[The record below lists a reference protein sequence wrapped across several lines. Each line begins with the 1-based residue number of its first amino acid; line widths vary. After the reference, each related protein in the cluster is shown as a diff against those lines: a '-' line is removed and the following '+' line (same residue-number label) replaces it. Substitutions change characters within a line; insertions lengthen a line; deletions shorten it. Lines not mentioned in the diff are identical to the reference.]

1 MKKILLLLITLS
13 SLSCYDGLNDM
24 LANLDMKVPICVD
37 ANSTAASPDGRGWKN
52 AYKTILDAV
61 DNADAGD
68 EIWVA
73 GDWNIGATITV
84 NESVSIYGGFNGTES
99 RVEQRSTK
107 GTISGDAAPAFDIR
121 AQGIII
127 DGFNFVKNAGN
138 SIRINSIG
146 TKYSAIVENCDF
158 TNCQACPI
166 FLLDTT
172 TNKLVSIEI
181 NRCNFYDKT
190 TPPGTVTT
198 GGAVTVTYGEARIS
212 NSTFSRYHSNANG
225 GAIFSTYSSL
235 NIADCDFIYNS
246 AQRGGAISAENCVIS
261 TTDCYF
267 QENSATLQSGAI
279 WAQNCSVTATRCDF
293 VQNSCTNSA
302 GAVYISGSAGSLTMN
317 GGSFTGNHASNT
329 GASGGA
335 IFAYNSCIVN
345 LTGVTF
351 TKNSA
356 AANGGA
362 IYSDTATSFIITGCT
377 FGSDG
382 TTASADKNHADT
394 GSGGVL
400 YSTNS
405 TLTLT
410 NDKFYGNTASSGNG
424 GAINILNLSTVTVE
438 SCSFGTNDAN
448 ISVNAN
454 SAKSGGAIY
463 SDNSTLTILNDKFY
477 GNKAT
482 DGQGGAVYY
491 IANNIHLTVND
502 CDFTGNT
509 ATSSGGALHLQDD
522 GGSSNYNITNTT
534 FDVNTTTGTGGAI
547 HISQGYCNISQSV
560 IKNCISAMTGGG
572 INVEEDT
579 SGKLAIT
586 RCALI
591 NNSCGSSANGSSIW
605 QNSGELKIYDSLIF
619 RDTAAGLNLIY
630 TDTIYSIDIFNC
642 TFIDKTTSGNI
653 GSFWASNSA
662 NAKIY
667 NTVFYGLS
675 INCNGSNF
683 YNTGASSGVI
693 SAIEAS
699 TDTNTYGITS
709 ADFTSFS
716 SNNFL
721 PASTSA
727 NLVNKGMN
735 PISDY
740 TFSSV
745 DLTGNPRIAGGIV
758 DIGCYERQ

>member
-1 MKKILLLLITLS
+1 MKKILLLIMVLS

-24 LANLDMKVPICVD
+24 LANLDMKVPICV
-37 ANSTAASPDGRGWKN
+37 NSVTGSDLDNGRGWVN
-52 AYKTILDAV
+52 AKATIQAAI
-61 DNADAGD
+61 NAADAGD
-68 EIWVA
+68 EIWIA
-73 GDWNIGATITV
+73 GTFSPNIIITKP
-84 NESVSIYGGFNGTES
+84 VSLYGGFKGSES
-99 RVEQRSTK
+99 RLEERDINNKTSINGGGNAFEIQTQNVMLDGFKFNKSSDYGVLIDDINTPPYNAIINNCEFTGNQ
-107 GTISGDAAPAFDIR
+107 APAIVLM
-121 AQGIII
+121 QGSVEIHNS
-127 DGFNFVKNAGN
+127 NFHDNTATPV
-138 SIRINSIG
+138 SISNG
-146 TKYSAIVENCDF
+146 SAIIADSTF
-158 TNCQACPI
+158 TN
-166 FLLDTT
+166 
-172 TNKLVSIEI
+172 
-181 NRCNFYDKT
+181 
-190 TPPGTVTT
+190 
-198 GGAVTVTYGEARIS
+198 
-212 NSTFSRYHSNANG
+212 NSGSNG
-225 GAIFSTYSSL
+225 GAILCMSCT
-235 NIADCDFIYNS
+235 A
-246 AQRGGAISAENCVIS
+246 VI
-261 TTDCYF
+261 TGCHFGQLDG
-267 QENSATLQSGAI
+267 NGLPVNG
-279 WAQNCSVTATRCDF
+279 NTAT
-293 VQNSCTNSA
+293 
-302 GAVYISGSAGSLTMN
+302 
-317 GGSFTGNHASNT
+317 
-329 GASGGA
+329 
-335 IFAYNSCIVN
+335 
-345 LTGVTF
+345 
-351 TKNSA
+351 
-356 AANGGA
+356 ANGGA
-362 IYSDTATSFIITGCT
+362 IYSNASIINITGGSFDGNSATGTGSGGAICATTGSSITITGTDFISNTSKGGGAINLGSTSTLTVTGGSFDGNQASNTVAFGGAIFAASSGQINLNGITFTKNHAANNGGAIYTDTVAAVNITGCT
-377 FGSDG
+377 FGSNG
-382 TTASADKNHADT
+382 ATASADKNYVDAD
-394 GSGGVL
+394 SGGAL

-502 CDFTGNT
+502 SDFTGNT
-509 ATSSGGALHLQDD
+509 ATSSGGALHLQDG

-534 FDVNTTTGTGGAI
+534 FDGNTTTGTGGAI
-547 HISQGYCNISQSV
+547 HISQGHCNISQSV
-560 IKNCISAMTGGG
+560 IKNCISAVTGGG
-572 INVEEDT
+572 INIEENIAGNLT
-579 SGKLAIT
+579 VS
-586 RCALI
+586 RCQLL
-591 NNSCGSSANGSSIW
+591 NNSSGAFNGSSIW

-630 TDTIYSIDIFNC
+630 TDTIYSIDVVNC
-642 TFIDKTTSGNI
+642 TFIDKTTSGSI

-699 TDTNTYGITS
+699 ADTNTYGITS

-745 DLTGNPRIAGGIV
+745 DLAGHPRIAGGIV